1 MSLDS
6 SEYDSGLDKS
16 KKKASSFGDKV
27 KTAFKVGGAAIAAVT
42 TATAALTTEMVKGA
56 SEVAAYGDNI
66 DKMGQKMG
74 LSATAYQEW
83 DAVMQ
88 HSGTSIESL
97 QAGMKTLANAVESGN
112 DAFNRL
118 GISQKEIASMNNEEL
133 FSATITALQN
143 VENETERTYLAGQLL
158 GRGATELGALLNT
171 SAEETQAMKDRMH
184 ELGGVMSGDAVKAS
198 AKYRDSLQDMQTAL
212 GGVKRGIVS
221 GFLPSITDVM
231 DGLTELFSGGDGIG
245 KISEGIDGVV
255 HGISEATQRI
265 LEVGSRIVLS
275 FGEAITANLPVL
287 FDAGVNAILIIVA
300 GIVEQLPTIVNAG
313 LDVIL
318 SLANGLAENIPEL
331 IPTIIDVVTQ
341 IVDTLTNPDTLS
353 ALIEASLAII
363 LALASGLIDAL
374 PDLIEKVPE
383 IIDNIVIAIMDN
395 FPKIVEAGIKLV
407 YKLIEGIV
415 KTVPTLAL
423 QVPRL
428 VLTVV
433 DGIVHNLKSVLE
445 AGKRIVDTVKDGFL
459 QKVNEAKQWG
469 ADLIKNFIGGI
480 TQKVKDLK
488 NTVSG
493 AAQAV
498 KDFLGF
504 SEPKLGPLSNFHTYA
519 PDMMEL
525 FAEGIKANTKKVT
538 DQIEKSFDFGE
549 KTVGFG
555 ESAIGAS
562 IETAI
567 NTISGSSASPINFT
581 VTLNLPDGTKF
592 ASYYLPS
599 FIDAARANGTP
610 ILNPS

>member
-1 MSLDS
+1 MGILRCDCKERHAPRRRQRRARHDVRPLRLHRALPQGRSPLLL
-6 SEYDSGLDKS
+6 ERRTVPEGGH
-16 KKKASSFGDKV
+16 AR
-27 KTAFKVGGAAIAAVT
+27 VG
-42 TATAALTTEMVKGA
+42 
-56 SEVAAYGDNI
+56 NR
-66 DKMGQKMG
+66 
-74 LSATAYQEW
+74 
-83 DAVMQ
+83 
-88 HSGTSIESL
+88 
-97 QAGMKTLANAVESGN
+97 GN
-112 DAFNRL
+112 
-118 GISQKEIASMNNEEL
+118 
-133 FSATITALQN
+133 
-143 VENETERTYLAGQLL
+143 
-158 GRGATELGALLNT
+158 
-171 SAEETQAMKDRMH
+171 
-184 ELGGVMSGDAVKAS
+184 
-198 AKYRDSLQDMQTAL
+198 
-212 GGVKRGIVS
+212 
-221 GFLPSITDVM
+221 P
-231 DGLTELFSGGDGIG
+231 
-245 KISEGIDGVV
+245 
-255 HGISEATQRI
+255 
-265 LEVGSRIVLS
+265 
-275 FGEAITANLPVL
+275 PVL
-287 FDAGVNAILIIVA
+287 AH
-300 GIVEQLPTIVNAG
+300 
-313 LDVIL
+313 
-318 SLANGLAENIPEL
+318 
-331 IPTIIDVVTQ
+331 
-341 IVDTLTNPDTLS
+341 
-353 ALIEASLAII
+353 
-363 LALASGLIDAL
+363 
-374 PDLIEKVPE
+374 
-383 IIDNIVIAIMDN
+383 
-395 FPKIVEAGIKLV
+395 
-407 YKLIEGIV
+407 
-415 KTVPTLAL
+415 L